1 MLLKKDEED
10 LKSTRVV
17 DLRRFLPFTRLG
29 GAGSLARCGFFSSV
43 AIWGDH
49 SLQCVVFSVVP
60 SLVWR
65 LGSRVPDSVTLK
77 RVASS
82 WIRHQSTSP
91 ALAGGFVTSGPPGK
105 SRFLSFKDVN

>member
-1 MLLKKDEED
+1 MLLKKEEED

-17 DLRRFLPFTRLG
+17 DLRRFLPFTCFG

-65 LGSRVPDSVTLK
+65 LGSRVHGLSYPEACGIFLDQASVHVPGTGG
-77 RVASS
+77 R
-82 WIRHQSTSP
+82 IRNLWTTREVQI
-91 ALAGGFVTSGPPGK
+91 
-105 SRFLSFKDVN
+105 SFF